1 MYNEQIKEILMKTY
15 DVCAYTLDCGSSAVR
30 GKKLYYY
37 TLDKDYEKEIFLF
50 RNVLESQLSK
60 KSIGCLNELMQFFPG
75 DKWEL
80 PQCACYTETKGSWRL
95 TFHYIKGVR
104 YHRTFGKHIAATLIL
119 QNIPIIYLS
128 EYSKDAFFGY
138 WDATF
143 YNQDRHRGEPQ
154 TVTEGINYRINRNLF
169 RNIQFRSFTSSFFFM
184 IANAEKKY
192 ILKDIGRTIKDW
204 GYYLPSI
211 SLKSTLNCH
220 TPSEVMS
227 LVASEFNLLNI
238 NFNKSDMNVGYVI
251 RKVSSFISEQDYPV
265 LLKLTPEIVRNCIS
279 LKNLFDGLNSTESIK
294 QFLTNY
300 YRYER
305 GFSED
310 EIYGFIGDYIHMSIE
325 CNAPIRLSSSS
336 NKLKEAHDKLAEL
349 IREKEYLAAEQNVL
363 LVATPSK
370 FDDLEKTFNDLFA
383 NAFQR
388 MHTSEQLLKEGEF
401 QHNCVFSRRDL
412 IRKDRVAIFHWNFE
426 NASHT
431 IQFAID
437 RWGKYYIDE
446 IKARYNQEP
455 SWSAM
460 TKLREMMA
468 AVNFVD

>member
-37 TLDKDYEKEIFLF
+37 TLDKDYEKETILL

-60 KSIGCLNELMQFFPG
+60 NSIGCLNELKQLLPG

-95 TFHYIKGVR
+95 TFHYIKGIR
-104 YHRTFGKHIAATLIL
+104 YHRTFGKHVAATLIL
-119 QNIPIIYLS
+119 QDMPIIELS
-128 EYSKDAFFGY
+128 EEKKDTFFGY
-138 WDATF
+138 WDETF
-143 YNQDRHRGEPQ
+143 FNHNKHRGEAQ

-169 RNIQFRSFTSSFFFM
+169 SNFQFRSFTSSFFSM
-184 IANAEKKY
+184 VANAEKTY
-192 ILKDIGRTIKDW
+192 ILKDIGRTIKDC

-220 TPSEVMS
+220 TPSEMIS
-227 LVASEFNLLNI
+227 LVASESNLLNI
-238 NFNKSDMNVGYVI
+238 NFNKVDMNVGYVI
-251 RKVSSFISEQDYPV
+251 KKISSFISEQDFSV
-265 LLKLTPEIVRNCIS
+265 LLKLTPEIVRRCIS

-305 GFSED
+305 GFSKN

-325 CNAPIRLSSSS
+325 CNTPIRLSSSS

-363 LVATPSK
+363 LVTTPSK
-370 FDDLEKTFNDLFA
+370 FDNLEKAFNDLFP
-383 NAFQR
+383 NSLQR

-412 IRKDRVAIFHWNFE
+412 IRKDCVAIFHWNFE

-437 RWGKYYIDE
+437 QRGKYYIDE
-446 IKARYNQEP
+446 IRARYNQEC

-468 AVNFVD
+468 AVNFDD

>member
-1 MYNEQIKEILMKTY
+1 M
-15 DVCAYTLDCGSSAVR
+15 
-30 GKKLYYY
+30 
-37 TLDKDYEKEIFLF
+37 
-50 RNVLESQLSK
+50 
-60 KSIGCLNELMQFFPG
+60 
-75 DKWEL
+75 
-80 PQCACYTETKGSWRL
+80 
-95 TFHYIKGVR
+95 TFHYIKGIR
-104 YHRTFGKHIAATLIL
+104 YHRTFGKHVAATLIL
-119 QNIPIIYLS
+119 QDMPIIELS
-128 EYSKDAFFGY
+128 EDKKDTFFGY
-138 WDATF
+138 WDETF
-143 YNQDRHRGEPQ
+143 FNHNKQRGEAQ

-169 RNIQFRSFTSSFFFM
+169 SNFQFRSFTSSFFFM
-184 IANAEKKY
+184 VANAEKTY

-220 TPSEVMS
+220 TPSEMIS
-227 LVASEFNLLNI
+227 LVASESNLLNI
-238 NFNKSDMNVGYVI
+238 NFNKADMNVGYVI
-251 RKVSSFISEQDYPV
+251 KKILSFISEQDYPV
-265 LLKLTPEIVRNCIS
+265 LLKLTPEIVRKCIS

-305 GFSED
+305 GFSKN
-310 EIYGFIGDYIHMSIE
+310 EIYGFVGDYIHMSIE
-325 CNAPIRLSSSS
+325 CNTPIRLSSSS

-363 LVATPSK
+363 LVTTPSK
-370 FDDLEKTFNDLFA
+370 FDNLEKAFNDLFP
-383 NAFQR
+383 NALQR